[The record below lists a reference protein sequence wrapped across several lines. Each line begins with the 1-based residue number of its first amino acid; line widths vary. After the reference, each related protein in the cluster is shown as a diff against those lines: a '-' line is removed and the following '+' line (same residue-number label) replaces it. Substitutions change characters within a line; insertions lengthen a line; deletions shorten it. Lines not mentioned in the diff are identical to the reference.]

1 MDTEVT
7 ELPRLDFK
15 LAGPSYFLGTFTLG
29 ILLAGVLS
37 KVIHALMPGYPSIG
51 MVLGLV
57 AAIIILPISVFWG
70 LKSISKID
78 LDKPALSID
87 RDGIHIHDVRVLDVP
102 RKTVAFI
109 AWEEISKIQYQVSGR
124 FNETKHI
131 IIESQTVGPNG
142 LWIAANKL
150 TSVNPRD
157 LFETMRH
164 YRRTITP
171 PPADDPRLK
180 VYDSLSWTGLDDEG

>member
-1 MDTEVT
+1 
-7 ELPRLDFK
+7 
-15 LAGPSYFLGTFTLG
+15 
-29 ILLAGVLS
+29 
-37 KVIHALMPGYPSIG
+37 
-51 MVLGLV
+51 
-57 AAIIILPISVFWG
+57 
-70 LKSISKID
+70 
-78 LDKPALSID
+78 
-87 RDGIHIHDVRVLDVP
+87 VLDVP

-124 FNETKHI
+124 LNETKHI